1 MGRKSYLKGLATG
14 MVGTALFITTIS
26 TVDAF
31 EPYYKN
37 VKAFIS
43 SINIVLD
50 GKPIYLKADPLLID
64 GTTYLP
70 LRDIGEAFGKQV
82 TWDGVNNTIII
93 GQAEKSHR
101 PSTGIYQLDPIY
113 GERYMFVGYGGKD
126 YLEPEEDGG
135 KITLLKQQFSTINSI
150 AFLDGGSVSYHLY
163 DNKFKSIKGL
173 VGVDDSNSGYSE
185 KGIIKFYGDNK
196 ELATITTGTKR
207 DEPIA
212 FEVDITGIE
221 KLEIKN
227 IKASGTASRVA
238 LVDVVLEAVQE

>member
-1 MGRKSYLKGLATG
+1 MERKSYIKGLATG
-14 MVGTALFITTIS
+14 IVGTALFLTTIS
-26 TVDAF
+26 SVAAF

-37 VKAFIS
+37 VKAFVS

-50 GKPIYLKADPLLID
+50 GKPISTKSDPLVIND
-64 GTTYLP
+64 TTYLP
-70 LRDIGEAFGKQV
+70 LRDIGEVFGKQV
-82 TWDGVNNTIII
+82 TWDGANNTILI
-93 GQAEKSHR
+93 GQAQTSYR
-101 PSTGIYQLDPIY
+101 PSTGIYQLDPLF
-113 GERYMFVGYGGKD
+113 GESYMFVGYGGKN

-135 KITLLKQQFSTINSI
+135 KITLLKQNFSTINSI
-150 AFLDGGSVSYHLY
+150 AFLDGSSVAYHLY
-163 DNKFKSIKGL
+163 DQKFSAIKGL
-173 VGVDDSNSGYSE
+173 VGVDDSNPGYSE
-185 KGIIKFYGDNK
+185 KGIIKFYGDDK

-212 FEVDITGIE
+212 FAVDITGVE